1 MKLLKR
7 HWPIPVAITGAVGI
21 LGLVAGSL
29 GMLPGFSA
37 FNAQVSPST
46 PLAATTGTLT
56 VALANGQS
64 ALANGQS
71 GSFTQAVSNMAP
83 GDFVERTVNLSNTGT
98 VGVSAVNLSATLS
111 SISPS
116 GTPLFSGNSNSAGL
130 QVYGQSCSTPWTAS
144 SGVYSCSGTTTT
156 LFGVPVD
163 LASLTAT
170 GSTLPVPTG
179 STAYVASSYNS
190 NDASSLGA
198 TAGVVLGLP
207 TSKNASGVSEVLG
220 PTGSS
225 TATAYILIT
234 AYLPPE
240 ADNAF
245 QGGSGDISYTF
256 SAVQRAGEAK

>member
-7 HWPIPVAITGAVGI
+7 HWPIPVAAIGAVGV

-37 FNAQVSPST
+37 FNAQISPST
-46 PLAATTGTLT
+46 PLTATSGTLT
-56 VALANGQS
+56 IAL
-64 ALANGQS
+64 GQS
-71 GSFTQAVSNMAP
+71 GTITQSVSDMAP
-83 GDFVERTVNLSNTGT
+83 GDFMERTVNLSNTGT
-98 VGVSAVNLSATLS
+98 IGVSAVDLSAALS

-116 GTPLFSGNSNSAGL
+116 TTPLFSGDSNSAGL

-144 SGVYSCSGTTTT
+144 SGVYSCSGTTTS
-156 LFGVPVD
+156 LFGAPVS
-163 LASLTAT
+163 LALLTET

-179 STAYVASSYNS
+179 STAYVASSN
-190 NDASSLGA
+190 NTGFGDTTSLGA
-198 TAGVVLGLP
+198 TDGAVLGLP
-207 TSKNASGVSEVLG
+207 TSKNASGVSEALG
-220 PTGSS
+220 PKGSS

>member
-1 MKLLKR
+1 MKLFKR
-7 HWPIPVAITGAVGI
+7 HWPIPVALVGAVGI

-37 FNAQVSPST
+37 FNTQVSPST
-46 PLAATTGTLT
+46 PLVATTGTLT

-64 ALANGQS
+64 
-71 GSFTQAVSNMAP
+71 GSFTQSVSNMAP

-98 VGVSAVNLSATLS
+98 VGVSAVNLSTPLS

-116 GTPLFSGNSNSAGL
+116 GTPLFSGDSSSAGL
-130 QVYGQSCSTPWTAS
+130 QVYGQSCSTPWTAPS
-144 SGVYSCSGTTTT
+144 PGIYSCSGTTTT
-156 LFGVPVD
+156 LFGAPVD

-170 GSTLPVPTG
+170 SSTLSVPTG
-179 STAYVASSYNS
+179 SAAYVASSSNS

-198 TAGVVLGLP
+198 TDGVALGLP

-220 PTGSS
+220 PKGSS

>member
-1 MKLLKR
+1 MTLFKR
-7 HWPIPVAITGAVGI
+7 HWPIPVALMGAVGI

-37 FNAQVSPST
+37 FNAQVSPNA

-56 VALANGQS
+56 V

-98 VGVSAVNLSATLS
+98 VGVSAVNLSAVLS

-170 GSTLPVPTG
+170 GSALTVPSS
-179 STAYVASSYNS
+179 STAYVASSHNS

-198 TAGVVLGLP
+198 TDGVVLGLP

>member
-7 HWPIPVAITGAVGI
+7 HWPIPVAAIGAVGI

-37 FNAQVSPST
+37 FNAQISPST
-46 PLAATTGTLT
+46 PLTATSGTLT
-56 VALANGQS
+56 IAL
-64 ALANGQS
+64 GQS
-71 GSFTQAVSNMAP
+71 GTITQSVSDMAP
-83 GDFVERTVNLSNTGT
+83 GDFMERTVNLSNTGT
-98 VGVSAVNLSATLS
+98 IGVSAVNLSAALS

-116 GTPLFSGNSNSAGL
+116 TTPLFSGDSSSAGL
-130 QVYGQSCSTPWTAS
+130 QVYGQSCPTAWTNTGTSTAPVYDCSSTPI
-144 SGVYSCSGTTTT
+144 T
-156 LFGVPVD
+156 LFGAPVS

-170 GSTLPVPTG
+170 PSGLTVPSN
-179 STAYVASSYNS
+179 STAYVTSSYNPS
-190 NDASSLGA
+190 DTTSLGA
-198 TAGVVLGLP
+198 TDGVVLGLP
-207 TSKNASGVSEVLG
+207 TSKNASGVSEALG
-220 PTGSS
+220 PKGSS

>member
-7 HWPIPVAITGAVGI
+7 HWPIPVALIGAVGI

-37 FNAQVSPST
+37 FNAQVSPSA

-64 ALANGQS
+64 
-71 GSFTQAVSNMAP
+71 GSFTQSVSNMAP

-98 VGVSAVNLSATLS
+98 VGVSVVNLSAALS

-116 GTPLFSGNSNSAGL
+116 GTPLFSGDSSSAGL
-130 QVYGQSCSTPWTAS
+130 QVYGQSCPTAWTNTGTSTAPVYDCSSTPI
-144 SGVYSCSGTTTT
+144 T
-156 LFGVPVD
+156 LFGVPVN